1 MKEIME
7 RLKNCPNCGG
17 ILDDEGRCMYCKS
30 KVYDLT
36 GMKINMDNRDVVL
49 FKIQVNGYEVVM
61 KGYPINVALNYEHE
75 YQDAYSGNLHI
86 ARFRT
91 GTNMTCNMEFQILP
105 ELGEDK
111 HMVEIWR

>member
-1 MKEIME
+1 ME

-36 GMKINMDNRDVVL
+36 GMKIDLDNRDIVL
-49 FKIQVNGYEVVM
+49 FKVYLKGHEVIM
-61 KGYPINVALNYEHE
+61 KGYPTNVSMNMNYE
-75 YQDAYSGNLHI
+75 YNDVYGGNAHLS
-86 ARFRT
+86 RFAT

-105 ELGEDK
+105 ELGGGT
-111 HMVEIWR
+111 HMVEIRSK

>member
-1 MKEIME
+1 ME

-36 GMKINMDNRDVVL
+36 GMRINMDNRDIVL
-49 FKIQVNGYEVVM
+49 FKIQINGHEVIM
-61 KGYPINVALNYEHE
+61 KGYPINVTLNCEPE
-75 YQDAYSGNLHI
+75 YAYIPGNFHV
-86 ARFRT
+86 ASFQV

-105 ELGEDK
+105 ELGEDR
-111 HMVEIWR
+111 HMVEIRSE